1 MLYVPC
7 CRSALLQQLSHRPA
21 TTASDGPELPSAPD
35 EHPAAAA
42 ERHRLSSGNNV
53 DLQVSLPDATACGRH
68 ASLQLTSPACAG
80 CAAPAGQLARCT
92 GLHIAAG
99 TALRRHR
106 SASGLQAAAQW
117 VETSCPF
124 LGLLLVVFFQ
134 QHFQGEAVCIPS
146 NAAWGDCVVAST
158 PQDALILAKP
168 LQHNKPLL
176 RFGCNMAF

>member
-1 MLYVPC
+1 M
-7 CRSALLQQLSHRPA
+7 HR
-21 TTASDGPELPSAPD
+21 TAHCSWHCLKEAPFC
-35 EHPAAAA
+35 
-42 ERHRLSSGNNV
+42 L
-53 DLQVSLPDATACGRH
+53 C
-68 ASLQLTSPACAG
+68 
-80 CAAPAGQLARCT
+80 
-92 GLHIAAG
+92 
-99 TALRRHR
+99 
-106 SASGLQAAAQW
+106 LQAAAQW

-168 LQHNKPLL
+168 LQHKKPLL